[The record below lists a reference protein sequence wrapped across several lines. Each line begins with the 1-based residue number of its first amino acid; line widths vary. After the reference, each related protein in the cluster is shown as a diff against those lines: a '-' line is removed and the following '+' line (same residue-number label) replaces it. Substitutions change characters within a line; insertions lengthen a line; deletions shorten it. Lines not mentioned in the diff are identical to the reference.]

1 MNDNFFDI
9 VFDIMINRDT
19 YDCSQYE
26 PKSNLCIK
34 GEYNKDNINKKLVWK
49 YSFII
54 ANGAILLGCIYTFI
68 FILIP
73 IIKFRILQCSR
84 QRERRYSAIT
94 ERIGSNNISLMKE
107 RLTSDTIC
115 LSK

>member
-1 MNDNFFDI
+1 
-9 VFDIMINRDT
+9 MINRDT

-68 FILIP
+68 L
-73 IIKFRILQCSR
+73 
-84 QRERRYSAIT
+84 
-94 ERIGSNNISLMKE
+94 
-107 RLTSDTIC
+107 
-115 LSK
+115 